1 MNIMSNRRSH
11 SIKAHLDRHMVTV
24 VDLQGLLL
32 VVTQHLMEV
41 AQDHM
46 AMVAQDLMA
55 MEALDLMVVE
65 EELTMEEQ
73 GLTVV
78 AGVKD
83 LEV

>member
-1 MNIMSNRRSH
+1 MSNRRNH
-11 SIKAHLDRHMVTV
+11 SIKALLDRHRVTV

-32 VVTQHLMEV
+32 VVTQDLMEE
-41 AQDHM
+41 AQ
-46 AMVAQDLMA
+46 ALMA
-55 MEALDLMVVE
+55 METQDLLVVE
-65 EELTMEEQ
+65 EGLTMEEQ